1 MAELDKKDV
10 LFLLWSENAKNSEW
24 VNKEWRYVYNTKG
37 EEYIEPIPLES
48 NCGSFLPK
56 ELQHKHCN
64 DMLTLLYSDK
74 NKK

>member
-1 MAELDKKDV
+1 MTKHSTK
-10 LFLLWSENAKNSEW
+10 ENAKNSEW